1 MTVEIRPMSLD
12 DVEGVADVVQAANE
26 EADRRA
32 GRDIENKSEKS
43 RQSFLAG
50 MRRFVEVDPKGAWV
64 AVDDE
69 GVVGMGEAIRRS
81 DFWGLSMLFVHPR
94 GQSKGIGRQLL
105 DKTLTYAEGSKVRMI
120 MASDDPRALRRYS
133 RAGFAIHPGVE
144 VSGKVDRSK
153 SPADLPGRKGT
164 VDDLDLVEKVEAA
177 VGRDRTLDAAALLE
191 TAVTTMEVVEHDGGL
206 GYGLQREGHIGM
218 LGATDTQ
225 TAALVLWRL
234 LAKTEEKA
242 EAWCLTAAQNWAVE
256 VALEAGLAVKP
267 GGSMF
272 LSGADQL
279 PGPWIPSGWYF

>member
-12 DVEGVADVVQAANE
+12 DVEGVADVVRAADE
-26 EADRRA
+26 DLERRA
-32 GRDIENKSEKS
+32 GREVHAKPDDS
-43 RQSFLAG
+43 RERFLAG
-50 MRRFVEVDPKGAWV
+50 MRRFIEVDSGGAWV

-69 GVVGMGEAIRRS
+69 GVVGMGEAIRRG

-94 GQSKGIGRQLL
+94 GQSQGIGRQLL
-105 DKTLTYAEGSKVRMI
+105 DKTLTYAEGARVRMI

-153 SPADLPGRKGT
+153 IPADLPGREGSI
-164 VDDLDLVEKVEAA
+164 DDLDLVEKVEAS
-177 VGRDRTLDAAALLE
+177 VGRSRTDDVAAMLE
-191 TAVTTMEVVEHDGGL
+191 AGAGFMEVVDANGGL
-206 GYGLQREGHIGM
+206 GYGLQRDGRIGM
-218 LGATDTQ
+218 VGATDTD

-234 LAKTEEKA
+234 LAKSEEKV

-256 VALEAGLAVKP
+256 VVLEAGAAVKP